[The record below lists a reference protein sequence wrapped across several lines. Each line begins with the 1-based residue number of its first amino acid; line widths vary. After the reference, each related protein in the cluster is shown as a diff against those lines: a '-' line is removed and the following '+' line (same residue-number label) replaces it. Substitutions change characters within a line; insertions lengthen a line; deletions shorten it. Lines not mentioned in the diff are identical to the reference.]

1 MNSSVALTKRLV
13 TSLWFAFST
22 WTAVVHCFFVA
33 HGSNSLRVFHR
44 VHSFVAVTCFELVL
58 VLTVSIRR
66 EMQRNSR
73 RRQFH
78 QRISFPFHSSSLTQ
92 LVKLQFHS
100 SLVAYSSNFSID
112 LSSISPHM
120 LPDEV
125 HSTSS
130 SFADFRHLLL
140 TRHGYS
146 SLVRND

>member
-1 MNSSVALTKRLV
+1 MNSSVALTNRLV
-13 TSLWFAFST
+13 ASLWFAFAT
-22 WTAVVHCFFVA
+22 WTAVVHFFVA
-33 HGSNSLRVFHR
+33 HGSNSLRVSHR

-58 VLTVSIRR
+58 VQTVSIRR

-78 QRISFPFHSSSLTQ
+78 QRISFPFHSSSSTQ
-92 LVKLQFHS
+92 LVNS

-112 LSSISPHM
+112 LSSISSHM

>member
-1 MNSSVALTKRLV
+1 MIRIRHVNSSRPFFCRTR
-13 TSLWFAFST
+13 FEFSPR
-22 WTAVVHCFFVA
+22 FPP
-33 HGSNSLRVFHR
+33 RP
-44 VHSFVAVTCFELVL
+44 VTCFELVL

-78 QRISFPFHSSSLTQ
+78 QRISFPFHSSSSTQ
-92 LVKLQFHS
+92 LVKLHFHS

-112 LSSISPHM
+112 LSSISSHM

-130 SFADFRHLLL
+130 SSADFRHLLL